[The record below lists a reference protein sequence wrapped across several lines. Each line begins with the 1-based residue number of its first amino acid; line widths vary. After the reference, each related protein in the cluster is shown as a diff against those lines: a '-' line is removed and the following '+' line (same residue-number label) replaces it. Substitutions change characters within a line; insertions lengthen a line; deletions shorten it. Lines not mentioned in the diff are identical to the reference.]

1 MRFRLFGTE
10 IYVSFLFAAL
20 ITLMLACDRTGLAL
34 PTLFAVFMHEC
45 GHLFAMWAL
54 DCEPKRV
61 RLIPASVEITR
72 SIHTRYR
79 NDVVIALMGPAVN
92 IVLFFTLYFNYFAFK
107 NETILYY
114 GLINLLVGLFN
125 LLPVAGLDGG
135 TVLYSIIARKSD
147 PNRAMLT
154 IKIITASIAVSVFI
168 LAVTLTLRGEVNLSL
183 YIIAVYLFLGVLL
196 KM

>member
-1 MRFRLFGTE
+1 
-10 IYVSFLFAAL
+10 
-20 ITLMLACDRTGLAL
+20 
-34 PTLFAVFMHEC
+34 
-45 GHLFAMWAL
+45 
-54 DCEPKRV
+54 
-61 RLIPASVEITR
+61 
-72 SIHTRYR
+72 
-79 NDVVIALMGPAVN
+79 
-92 IVLFFTLYFNYFAFK
+92 LYFNYLAFK